1 MEQAQSNKVK
11 HIDLFTLTK
20 CSRNNAKIGLKP
32 LILICNN
39 SFVITFQ
46 MVFEVN
52 DTQGRWKTVKTQALS
67 SKAWL
72 AVQFIPV
79 M

>member
-32 LILICNN
+32 LTLICNN
-39 SFVITFQ
+39 SFVIAFQ
-46 MVFEVN
+46 MLFEVN
-52 DTQGRWKTVKTQALS
+52 VKQSRWIVVKDQVLS